1 MRSSLSG
8 PRPER
13 LAFLT
18 ERPFAHRGLHGVGIS
33 ENGMAAFDAAITADF
48 GIECDVRLS
57 RDGVPVVFHDA
68 MLERMTAAAGRVAEQ
83 DAAALE
89 GMQLPDGG
97 GVPRLSALLARCA
110 GGTPLLIEIKV
121 DRWREV
127 APLCAAVAAALAR
140 QAASTAAV
148 MSFNLLA
155 VRWFARHAPDIV
167 RGMVVTQQDK
177 PNLRGRIERALA
189 LALGH
194 PDFIACDI
202 RDLPSP
208 FAAYCRRKGLPVLTW
223 TVRGA
228 ADRARAAAHADQII
242 FERADD

>member
-8 PRPER
+8 RTPER

-18 ERPFAHRGLHGVGIS
+18 ERPFAHRGLHGARVS
-33 ENGMAAFDAAITADF
+33 ENGMAAFDAAIAGGF

-68 MLERMTAAAGRVAEQ
+68 VLDRMTAAAGPIAERS
-83 DAAALE
+83 AAELE
-89 GMQLPDGG
+89 GVTLPDGG
-97 GVPRLSALLARCA
+97 GVPRLSTLLERCA
-110 GGTPLLIEIKV
+110 GGTPLLIEIKI
-121 DRWREV
+121 DRWREA
-127 APLCAAVAAALAR
+127 APLCAGVAQALAR
-140 QAASTAAV
+140 HGGGAAAV
-148 MSFNLLA
+148 MSFDPVA
-155 VRWFARHAPDIV
+155 MRWFARHAPDVV
-167 RGMVVTQQDK
+167 RGMVVTQQGK
-177 PNLRGRIERALA
+177 RKLRGRIERALA
-189 LALGH
+189 LALAR

-208 FAAYCRRKGLPVLTW
+208 FAARCRGKGLPVLTW
-223 TVRGA
+223 TVRDA